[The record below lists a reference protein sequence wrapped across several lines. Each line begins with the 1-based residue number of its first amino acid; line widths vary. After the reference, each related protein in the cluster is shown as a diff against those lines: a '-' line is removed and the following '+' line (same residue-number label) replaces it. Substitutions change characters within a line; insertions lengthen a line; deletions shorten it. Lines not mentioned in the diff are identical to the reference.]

1 MIHFEP
7 TLGERKGKGT
17 SPTGAVGA
25 AMSFPRFSLCPA
37 STAVAA
43 IEHWVRNSLS
53 LSFACFCSH
62 LHYIYTYMYMYIYA
76 LFYIPAC
83 LKD

>member
-25 AMSFPRFSLCPA
+25 AVSFPRFSLCPA

-43 IEHWVRNSLS
+43 IEHWVTLS
-53 LSFACFCSH
+53 LVCMLLLSSA
-62 LHYIYTYMYMYIYA
+62 LYIYISIYIPA
-76 LFYIPAC
+76 LFYIPAYA
-83 LKD
+83 